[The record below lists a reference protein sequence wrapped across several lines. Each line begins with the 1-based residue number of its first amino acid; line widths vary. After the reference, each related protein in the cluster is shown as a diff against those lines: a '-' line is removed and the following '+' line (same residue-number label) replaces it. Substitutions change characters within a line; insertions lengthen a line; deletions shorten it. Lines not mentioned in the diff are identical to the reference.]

1 MRSEVGTTINLS
13 DYAPPSYLVP
23 SVALT
28 FRLHPNRTIVKA
40 VLDVRRHPDTAPGDE
55 LVFDGDGIEL
65 VSLRLNGAPVD
76 DVEITPDQ
84 LRIAGVP
91 HEPFTL
97 EIETAIDPEA
107 NLALSGLYRSNGVY
121 CTQCEAE
128 GFRRITYFPDR
139 PDVLSVYT
147 VRIEAPKADA
157 PVLLSN
163 GNPGAAGDLPDGWHF
178 AEWHDPWPKPSY
190 LFALV
195 GGDIVGAFDRFT
207 TMGGR
212 DVKLG
217 VYVERGKESRT
228 GWAIDSLKRSM
239 KWDEDVFG
247 REYDLDVFNI
257 VAVSDFNMGAMENKG
272 LNVFN
277 DKYVLADPTTATD
290 TDYANIETI
299 IAHEYFHNWTG
310 NRITCRDWFQ
320 LCLKEGLTVYRDHEF
335 SADMRSRPVRRI
347 AEVRLLKSAQ
357 FPEDGGPLAHPVRPT
372 AYREIN
378 NFYTATVYE
387 KGSEVVRMLRIVVGD
402 DAFRAGMDLYFDRH
416 DGDAATIED
425 FLACFEEAS
434 NRPLTQFALWYHQA
448 GTPQVT
454 VETDYDTAKGRLT
467 LTMHQSVPATP
478 DQTDKEPM
486 HIPIAFA
493 LFRPDGSH
501 FPIADQSD
509 LVKNGVIH
517 LTKRRDTIIF
527 DGIEEQPVVSLLRGF
542 SAPVTLD
549 IDQPETDRIFLA
561 RHEDDLYTRWQALDR
576 LATDTILASY
586 RQSNGETLPAS
597 ATSLIG
603 LYGEIAGDETLDAAW
618 RALALT
624 LPGETT
630 LGREAG
636 LNVDPDAI
644 HVARETFLAAI
655 AERHA
660 TAFADL
666 YDSLLSDESYRPD
679 APSAGRRALELV
691 LLDYLTV
698 SEADGG
704 RARALFDRADNMT
717 EEAGAL
723 EVLMLRQPES
733 GETATARAAFENR
746 HGDNPLVMDKLLGM
760 IARIPGPDAPGRVL
774 QAMTHPN
781 YIETNPNR
789 VRALVASFAGANPSG
804 FHRPDGSGYRLLAD
818 VIGRVASQNPQLGAR
833 LATHFRSWKGLDAA
847 RRDAAHKTLSDLRN
861 MRDLPLDVRDIIDRT
876 LS

>member
-1 MRSEVGTTINLS
+1 MRSEVGTTIRLS
-13 DYAPPSYLVP
+13 EYAPPSYLV
-23 SVALT
+23 SAVSLT
-28 FRLHPNRTIVKA
+28 FRLYPRRTIVKA
-40 VLDVRRHPDTAPGDE
+40 ALSVQLNLGTVPGTE

-65 VSLRLNGAPVD
+65 LSLTLNGLPVD
-76 DVEITPDQ
+76 ATTTPEE

-147 VRIEAPKADA
+147 VRIEALSSEA

-163 GNPGAAGDLPDGWHF
+163 GNPGEAGELPDGWHF

-195 GGDIVGAFDRFT
+195 AGDIVGAFDRFT
-207 TMGGR
+207 TMSGR
-212 DVKLG
+212 EVELG

-228 GWAIDSLKRSM
+228 GWAIESLKRSM
-239 KWDEDVFG
+239 KWDEEVFG

-272 LNVFN
+272 LNIFN
-277 DKYVLADPTTATD
+277 DKYILADFRTATD

-335 SADMRSRPVRRI
+335 SADMRSRAVRRI
-347 AEVRLLKSAQ
+347 AEVRTLKSAQ

-387 KGSEVVRMLRIVVGD
+387 KGSEVIRMLRMVIGD
-402 DAFRAGMDLYFDRH
+402 SAFRVGMDRYFGRH

-434 NRPLTQFALWYHQA
+434 GRSLAQFALWYHQA
-448 GTPQVT
+448 GTPQIT
-454 VETDYDTAKGRLT
+454 AETQYDKDNERLVLT
-467 LTMHQSVPATP
+467 LDQFVPPTP
-478 DQTDKEPM
+478 DQTDKKPM

-493 LFRPDGSH
+493 LFRPDGAH
-501 FPIADQSD
+501 FSVSKQSD
-509 LVKNGVIH
+509 LVQDGIIH
-517 LTKRRDTIIF
+517 LTEQRSEVVF
-527 DGIEEQPVVSLLRGF
+527 DGIDEQPVVSLLRGF

-549 IDQPETDRIFLA
+549 IGQPEADRIFLA

-586 RQSNGETLPAS
+586 RQSGGRELAGS
-597 ATSLIG
+597 ADALIA
-603 LYGEIAGDETLDAAW
+603 LYGEVACDEGQDAAW
-618 RALALT
+618 RALTLT
-624 LPGETT
+624 LPGEAT

-644 HVARETFLAAI
+644 HDAREALLSAI
-655 AERHA
+655 AESHA
-660 TAFADL
+660 SDFAEIYGAL
-666 YDSLLSDESYRPD
+666 GTNEPYSPD
-679 APSAGRRALELV
+679 ALSAGRRALKLV

-698 SEADGG
+698 AEGG
-704 RARALFDRADNMT
+704 AARGKDLFDRADNMT

-723 EVLMLRQPES
+723 ENLILRRPQSTE
-733 GETATARAAFENR
+733 AKAARAAFEAR
-746 HGDNPLVMDKLLGM
+746 HGDDPLVMDKLLGM
-760 IARIPGPDAPGRVL
+760 IARVPGGDAPTRIL
-774 QAMTHPN
+774 EAMEHPN
-781 YIETNPNR
+781 YVETNPNR
-789 VRALVASFAGANPSG
+789 VRALIASFAGANPSG
-804 FHRPDGSGYRLLAD
+804 FHRPDGSGYRILAD
-818 VIGRVASQNPQLGAR
+818 VIARVAPQNPQLGAR
-833 LATHFRSWKGLDAA
+833 LATHFRSWKGLETTRRAA
-847 RRDAAHKTLSDLRN
+847 AYEVLQSLRN
-861 MRDLPLDVRDIIDRT
+861 KPDLPLDVRDIIDRT